1 MKVYVKEFTV
11 STKSR
16 EDIVN
21 ITRLVEE
28 AVQESGIKNGLVLV
42 YVPHATALLIVNEDE
57 SGLRRDYITKLL
69 QLFPREGDYL
79 HNRIDDN
86 ANAHLASA
94 FIGSSRVFPLVNGKI
109 IRGTWQEIMLVDMD
123 GPRTRRVIV
132 QVIGE

>member
-1 MKVYVKEFTV
+1 VKVFVKEFTV

-21 ITRLVEE
+21 ITREVEKIV
-28 AVQESGIKNGLVLV
+28 AESGIKNGIVLV

-57 SGLRRDYITKLL
+57 PGLRTDYLNKLL
-69 QLFPREGDYL
+69 QVFPRDGQYL

-94 FIGSSRVFPLVNGKI
+94 MVGSSRIFPLVNGRI
-109 IRGTWQEIMLVDMD
+109 VRGTWQEILLVDMD

-132 QVIGE
+132 EVLGE

>member
-1 MKVYVKEFTV
+1 MKVFVKEFTV

-21 ITRLVEE
+21 ITREVEKIV
-28 AVQESGIKNGLVLV
+28 AESGIKNGIVLV

-57 SGLRRDYITKLL
+57 PGLRTDYLNKLL
-69 QLFPREGDYL
+69 QVFPRDGQYL

-94 FIGSSRVFPLVNGKI
+94 MVGSSRIFPLVNGRI
-109 IRGTWQEIMLVDMD
+109 VRGTWQEILLVDMD

-132 QVIGE
+132 EVLGE

>member
-1 MKVYVKEFTV
+1 MKVFVKEFTV

-21 ITRLVEE
+21 ITREVEKI
-28 AVQESGIKNGLVLV
+28 VSESGIENGLVLV

-57 SGLRRDYITKLL
+57 PGLRTDYVNKLL
-69 QLFPREGDYL
+69 QIFPRNGQYL

-94 FIGSSRVFPLVNGKI
+94 MIGSSRIFPLVNGRI
-109 IRGTWQEIMLVDMD
+109 IRGTWQEILLIDMD
-123 GPRTRRVIV
+123 GPRTRRVV
-132 QVIGE
+132 VEVIGE

>member
-1 MKVYVKEFTV
+1 MKVFVKEFTV
-11 STKSR
+11 STSGR

-28 AVQESGIKNGLVLV
+28 AVRESGIRNGLVLV

-57 SGLRRDYITKLL
+57 PGLRKDYLSKLL
-69 QLFPREGDYL
+69 QLFPRHGEYL

-94 FIGSSRVFPLVNGKI
+94 FVGSSRIFPLVDGRI
-109 IRGTWQEIMLVDMD
+109 VRGTWQEILLVDLD
-123 GPRTRRVIV
+123 GPRTRRVV
-132 QVIGE
+132 VEVIGE

>member
-1 MKVYVKEFTV
+1 VKVFVKEFTV

-21 ITRLVEE
+21 ITREVEKIV
-28 AVQESGIKNGLVLV
+28 AESGIKNGIVLV

-57 SGLRRDYITKLL
+57 PGLRTDYLSKLL
-69 QLFPREGDYL
+69 QVFPRDGQYL

-94 FIGSSRVFPLVNGKI
+94 MVGSSRIFPLVNGRI
-109 IRGTWQEIMLVDMD
+109 VRGTWQEILLVDMD
-123 GPRTRRVIV
+123 GPRARRVIV
-132 QVIGE
+132 EVLGE

>member
-1 MKVYVKEFTV
+1 MKVFVKEFTV

-21 ITRLVEE
+21 ITREVEKIV
-28 AVQESGIKNGLVLV
+28 AESGIKNGIVLV

-57 SGLRRDYITKLL
+57 PGLRTDYLSKLL
-69 QLFPREGDYL
+69 QVFPRDGQYL

-94 FIGSSRVFPLVNGKI
+94 MVGSSRIFPLVNGRI
-109 IRGTWQEIMLVDMD
+109 VRGTWQEILLVDMD
-123 GPRTRRVIV
+123 GPRARRVIV
-132 QVIGE
+132 EVLGE